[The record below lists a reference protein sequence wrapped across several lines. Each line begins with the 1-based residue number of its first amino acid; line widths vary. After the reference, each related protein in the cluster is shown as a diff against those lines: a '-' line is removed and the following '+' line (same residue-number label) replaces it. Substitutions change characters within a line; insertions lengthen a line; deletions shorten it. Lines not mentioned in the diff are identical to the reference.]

1 MCFKIGKDEIDTVSS
16 LMRMSLLFL
25 LSESLGVDAEEISG
39 RARLVEDMQLDKFKA
54 ARLNELIAEYFDGLE
69 IDLDDTPTV
78 DSLLDKIVETQL
90 H

>member
-1 MCFKIGKDEIDTVSS
+1 MCFKVGKDEIDTVSS

-25 LSESLGVDAEEISG
+25 LSEALGVDADEIPAG
-39 RARLVEDMQLDKFKA
+39 ARLIEDMELDKTKA
-54 ARLNELIAEYFDGLE
+54 ARLNELIAEYFDGLQ
-69 IDLDDTPTV
+69 INLHDTPTV